1 MRTIHPIPLSQEA
14 FAPFG
19 RYYNLRELPLRVGD
33 DFRCA
38 LTDDQIIDEP
48 MSFGFTY
55 CLPGSFQSVS
65 MERHFRT
72 EEAQFCGDGPT
83 ILTVAN
89 TDPEVAPSEND
100 VVAFR
105 MEPGDVVVLH
115 KAIWHD
121 ANHAIDKPTLYY
133 FLAKSTDDP
142 REIEFVDIQPQP
154 VFVALEGETE
164 RGSEA

>member
-1 MRTIHPIPLSQEA
+1 MRTIHPIPLSEEA
-14 FAPFG
+14 FAPYG
-19 RYYNLRELPLRVGD
+19 RYYNLRALPLRVGE
-33 DFRCA
+33 DFRCS

-55 CLPGSFQSVS
+55 CQPGSFQSVS

-83 ILTVAN
+83 ILTVAD
-89 TDPEVAPSEND
+89 TDPEVAPNEDD
-100 VVAFR
+100 VCAFL

-115 KAIWHD
+115 KGIWHD
-121 ANHAIDKPTLYY
+121 ANHAIDRPALYY

-142 REIEFVDIQPQP
+142 REIEFVNIEPQP
-154 VFVALEGETE
+154 VYVDLENIAK
-164 RGSEA
+164 RGRKV

>member
-1 MRTIHPIPLSQEA
+1 
-14 FAPFG
+14 
-19 RYYNLRELPLRVGD
+19 
-33 DFRCA
+33 
-38 LTDDQIIDEP
+38 
-48 MSFGFTY
+48 
-55 CLPGSFQSVS
+55 
-65 MERHFRT
+65 
-72 EEAQFCGDGPT
+72 
-83 ILTVAN
+83 
-89 TDPEVAPSEND
+89 
-100 VVAFR
+100 